1 VGLDGDRLPHSMER
15 GLYRI
20 TQEALTNV
28 ARHAHA
34 TEVAVAVQLQDQ
46 HLTMMIRDNG
56 CGFSTSNKDI
66 DARKHLGLQSM
77 RERASIMGAQ
87 LKVES
92 TPDQGTCITVSVTIP
107 TSSEGSARDI
117 ASEDSRRSAT

>member
-1 VGLDGDRLPHSMER
+1 LDTHRLPHSMER

-28 ARHAHA
+28 ARHAQA
-34 TEVAVAVQLQDQ
+34 SEVAVLVRLQDQ
-46 HLTMMIRDNG
+46 DFTIMIRDNG
-56 CGFSTSNKDI
+56 RGFSTLNRDA

-92 TPDQGTCITVSVTIP
+92 APGQGTCITVSVKIP
-107 TSSEGSARDI
+107 ASLEGPARDI
-117 ASEDSRRSAT
+117 ASEDSGRSAH